1 MKYIVALDQGT
12 TSSRAVVFD
21 ENGALVAS
29 HGIEFRQIYPKP
41 GWVEHDPED
50 IYESQLNALRAAV
63 EKAGIDAADIL
74 AVGIANQ
81 RETALLWERE
91 TGRPLHNAIVWQCRR
106 TAPLVERLKEDGLGN
121 TIRDRTGLIPDAYF
135 SGTKLEWLLDS
146 IDGARDRAQNGELC
160 FGTVDSFLAYRL
172 TGGRAHVTDATNASR
187 TMLFN
192 IHKQEW
198 DEVLLRAMDI
208 PAPLLPTVVDSSGVI
223 GMLDKSILGREVPI
237 AAMAGDQH
245 AALYGQACF
254 GPGEAK
260 NTYGTGCFVL
270 MNTGARPV
278 RSQFGLLSTVA
289 WRVNGKPTYA
299 LEGSVF
305 VAGAAIQWLRD
316 EMKLISTAA
325 ESETLARSL
334 ADNGGVYLVPA
345 FTGMGAPYWDMYARG
360 TIVGLTRGAGRAHIV
375 RAALESIAYQ
385 SADVLEAMEK
395 DGGVRMAALRVDGGA
410 SANEFLMQF
419 QSDILG
425 VPVVTPQVTETT
437 ALGAAML
444 AGRAVGLWDDNRL
457 KTVWQRK
464 KEFRPTMPG
473 ENRERLLLQ
482 WRRAIERARK
492 WEEELHTNGGASVQ
506 FQSDILGVSVVTP
519 QVTETTAL
527 GAAMLAGRAV
537 GLWDDNRLK
546 TVWQRKKEFRPT
558 MPGENRERLLQQ
570 WRRAIERARRWEEE

>member
-1 MKYIVALDQGT
+1 M
-12 TSSRAVVFD
+12 
-21 ENGALVAS
+21 
-29 HGIEFRQIYPKP
+29 
-41 GWVEHDPED
+41 
-50 IYESQLNALRAAV
+50 

-473 ENRERLLLQ
+473 ENRERLLQQ

-492 WEEELHTNGGASVQ
+492 WEEE
-506 FQSDILGVSVVTP
+506 
-519 QVTETTAL
+519 
-527 GAAMLAGRAV
+527 
-537 GLWDDNRLK
+537 
-546 TVWQRKKEFRPT
+546 
-558 MPGENRERLLQQ
+558 
-570 WRRAIERARRWEEE
+570 